1 MKPLKVLFS
10 LTVLSLVAAP
20 FFFAQDGPSPTS
32 SDTVARPR
40 KEGDSTTPAAEP
52 EQPKI
57 PSKFNKKNT
66 PPEGAPTFSTDATTV
81 SVDVAVVDSRGN
93 FIPKIPKE
101 FFRILEDNVPQ
112 QVNGYSIGE
121 APMTVALVVEF
132 SALYQNMYT
141 QTWYQTLTAA
151 YGFVQSLKP
160 DDYVAVIAYDIR
172 PEILSDFSVDRADA
186 QDALSRLRIPAF
198 REANLFDSIVFTAE
212 RMQDIEGRKAI
223 VVLSSGVDTFSK
235 LTFDKTRRALQEDGV
250 PIYAISLMQ
259 ALRIQAEGSMG
270 EIQRMDFLQADNQ
283 LRTFSKETGGLAFF
297 PRFFGEFPGIFHDI
311 AQALRNQYVI
321 TYTPS
326 NQERDGKFRKIKV
339 EVIDPKTGE
348 PLRLNDEKGKPV
360 KYQIV
365 AKQGYKAPRSV
376 E

>member
-10 LTVLSLVAAP
+10 LSVLSLVAAP
-20 FFFAQDGPSPTS
+20 FFFAQNGPPTS
-32 SDTVARPR
+32 TDTVARPR
-40 KEGDSTTPAAEP
+40 KKGDSAPKAEE

-57 PSKFNKKNT
+57 PSKFSKKESVPVGT
-66 PPEGAPTFSTDATTV
+66 PTFSTDATTI
-81 SVDVAVVDSRGN
+81 SVDVAVIDSRGN

-101 FFRILEDNVPQ
+101 YFRILEDNVPQ
-112 QVNGYSIGE
+112 KVNSYSIGE

-132 SALYQNMYT
+132 SARFQNMYT

-151 YGFVQSLKP
+151 YGFIESLKKE
-160 DDYVAVIAYDIR
+160 DYVAVIAYDIR

-186 QDALSRLRIPAF
+186 QEALQRLRIPAF
-198 REANLFDSIVFTAE
+198 SEANLFDSLVFTAE

-223 VVLSSGVDTFSK
+223 VVLSSGIDTFSK
-235 LTFDKTRRALQEDGV
+235 LTYDKTRRALQESGV
-250 PIYAISLMQ
+250 PIYSISLMQ
-259 ALRIQAEGSMG
+259 ALRIQAEGQMS
-270 EIQRMDFLQADNQ
+270 ETARMDFLQADNQ

-297 PRFFGEFPGIFHDI
+297 PRFFGEFPSIFRDI
-311 AQALRNQYVI
+311 AQALRNQYVL
-321 TYTPS
+321 TYTPT

-348 PLRLNDEKGKPV
+348 PLRVNDEKQKPV

-365 AKQGYKAPRSV
+365 AKQGYKAPRPV

>member
-1 MKPLKVLFS
+1 MKPIKVLFS

-20 FFFAQDGPSPTS
+20 FFFAQDGPSPTT

-40 KEGDSTTPAAEP
+40 KKADSTTPAE
-52 EQPKI
+52 EDQPKI
-57 PSKFNKKNT
+57 PSKFSNKNKV
-66 PPEGAPTFSTDATTV
+66 PEGTPTFSTDATTV
-81 SVDVAVVDSRGN
+81 SVDVAVIDSKGN
-93 FIPKIPKE
+93 FIPKIPKNY
-101 FFRILEDNVPQ
+101 FRILEDNVPQ
-112 QVNGYSIGE
+112 QVSGYSIGE

-132 SALYQNMYT
+132 SAKFQNMYT

-160 DDYVAVIAYDIR
+160 EDYVAVIAYDIR

-186 QDALSRLRIPAF
+186 QEALQRLRIPAF
-198 REANLFDSIVFTAE
+198 SEANLYDSLVFTAE

-223 VVLSSGVDTFSK
+223 LVLTSGIDTFSK
-235 LTFDKTRRALQEDGV
+235 LTYDKTRRALQESGV
-250 PIYAISLMQ
+250 PVYAISLMQ

-270 EIQRMDFLQADNQ
+270 AIQQMDFLQADNG

-297 PRFFGEFPGIFHDI
+297 PRFFGEFPGIFRDI
-311 AQALRNQYVI
+311 AQALRNQYVL

-339 EVIDPKTGE
+339 EVIDPATGE
-348 PLRLNDEKGKPV
+348 PLRVLDEKQKPV

>member
-1 MKPLKVLFS
+1 
-10 LTVLSLVAAP
+10 
-20 FFFAQDGPSPTS
+20 
-32 SDTVARPR
+32 
-40 KEGDSTTPAAEP
+40 
-52 EQPKI
+52 
-57 PSKFNKKNT
+57 
-66 PPEGAPTFSTDATTV
+66 
-81 SVDVAVVDSRGN
+81 
-93 FIPKIPKE
+93 
-101 FFRILEDNVPQ
+101 
-112 QVNGYSIGE
+112 
-121 APMTVALVVEF
+121 
-132 SALYQNMYT
+132 MYT

-186 QDALSRLRIPAF
+186 QEALSRLRIPAF
-198 REANLFDSIVFTAE
+198 SEANLFDSIVFTAE

-223 VVLSSGVDTFSK
+223 VVLSSGIDTFSK

-311 AQALRNQYVI
+311 AQALRNQYVL

-348 PLRLNDEKGKPV
+348 PLRVNDEKGKPV

-365 AKQGYKAPRSV
+365 AKQGYKAPRAV

>member
-40 KEGDSTTPAAEP
+40 KKGDSSTPVEQ

-57 PSKFNKKNT
+57 PSKFNKKNAQ
-66 PPEGAPTFSTDATTV
+66 PEGAPTFSTDATTV

-101 FFRILEDNVPQ
+101 YFRILEDNVPQ

-121 APMTVALVVEF
+121 APMTIALVVEF
-132 SALYQNMYT
+132 SARFQNMYT

-198 REANLFDSIVFTAE
+198 SEANLFDSLVFTAE

-223 VVLSSGVDTFSK
+223 LVLSSGIDTFSK
-235 LTFDKTRRALQEDGV
+235 LTFDKTRRNLQEDGV

-259 ALRIQAEGSMG
+259 ALRIQAEAYMG
-270 EIQRMDFLQADNQ
+270 ESQRMDFLQADNQ

-311 AQALRNQYVI
+311 AQALRNQYVL

-348 PLRLNDEKGKPV
+348 PLRVNDEKGKPV
-360 KYQIV
+360 KYQII
-365 AKQGYKAPRSV
+365 AKQGYKAPRAV